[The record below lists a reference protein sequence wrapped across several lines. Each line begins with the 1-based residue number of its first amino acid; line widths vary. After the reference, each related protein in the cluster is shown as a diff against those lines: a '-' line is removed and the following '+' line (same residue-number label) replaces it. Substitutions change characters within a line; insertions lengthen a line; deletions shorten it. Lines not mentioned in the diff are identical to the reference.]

1 MFLCLSY
8 LLSSYCVAMV
18 VTEDTFFHLLLSSL
32 YTGLALNSGMLRVFL
47 KGGTEEGSV
56 DAFQNFLFPFL

>member
-1 MFLCLSY
+1 
-8 LLSSYCVAMV
+8 MV
-18 VTEDTFFHLLLSSL
+18 VTEDTFFHLLLSLL